1 METRSEKIGKFF
13 IYLLL
18 FFLLFLSIIP
28 FWLMFVN
35 ATRATEQIQQGIS
48 LIPGKFLEYNWDVL
62 TGRGFSIWNGLKNSA
77 IIAFSSTFLSIYF
90 SAMAAYGLVAYEF
103 KGRDTLFTIILVVMM
118 IPAQLS
124 MVGFYRFML
133 DLNLVDSF
141 IPIIFGAISS
151 PATIFFLRQYLLSSF
166 QKELVDAARID
177 GAGEIG
183 IFHKI
188 MIPLMKPAL
197 ATMGIFGIV
206 ASWNNYLMPLT
217 LLTSEDKYTLP
228 MLVQLLKADIYST
241 EYGGIYLGLS
251 LSVFPLLVTYLFLS
265 KYIIRGITLGGVKE

>member
-1 METRSEKIGKFF
+1 METTGQKIKKFF

-18 FFLLFLSIIP
+18 IILVCLSIMP

-35 ATRATEQIQQGIS
+35 ATRSTEQIQQGIS
-48 LIPGKFLEYNWDVL
+48 LFPSRFLKYNWDVL
-62 TGRGFSIWNGLKNSA
+62 TGRGFSIWNGMRNST
-77 IIAFSSTFLSIYF
+77 IIAFSSTFLGIYF
-90 SAMAAYGLVAYEF
+90 SSMAAYGLVAYEF
-103 KGRDTLFTIILVVMM
+103 KGRKALFTVILVVMM

-133 DLNLVDSF
+133 NINLVDSF
-141 IPIIFGAISS
+141 APLILGAIAS
-151 PATIFFLRQYLLSSF
+151 PATIFFLRQYLLGSF

-177 GAGEIG
+177 GAGELKIY
-183 IFHKI
+183 HKI
-188 MIPLMKPAL
+188 MLPIMKPAL

-206 ASWNNYLMPLT
+206 GSWNNYLMPLT
-217 LLTSEDKYTLP
+217 LLTSESKYTLP

-251 LSVFPLLVTYLFLS
+251 LSVFPLLITYLFLS